1 MLAVALIGLVVAI
14 FAVELKSIKPEFG
27 TYLAF
32 AGGIL
37 LFSFILF
44 RLGEIKETLAAI
56 QSYFPVK
63 ASYLTLLFKMV
74 GITYVAE
81 FSAGIVKDAGYP
93 AIGNQI
99 EIFGKLV
106 ILAIGMPVV
115 LALLETINQILS

>member
-1 MLAVALIGLVVAI
+1 MLVVAMIGLIVAI

-32 AGGIL
+32 AGGGL

-44 RLGEIKETLAAI
+44 RLGEIKATLTAI

-63 ASYLTLLFKMV
+63 ATYLVLLFKMV

-81 FSAGIVKDAGYP
+81 FSAGICKDAGYP
-93 AIGNQI
+93 AMGNQI

-106 ILAIGMPVV
+106 ILGIGMPVV